1 MGYSIALF
9 VGGGACFGP
18 GDGLLLRALVEDH
31 GEGCGG
37 VGGEGAALVEV
48 DAGEEGLV
56 RQALVLV
63 VAALVDLGEVAGEVE
78 GSVDEV
84 AGSLVVVVV
93 FSDLRLDAVEFGA
106 QPGLELLQ
114 LVQ

>member
-1 MGYSIALF
+1 M
-9 VGGGACFGP
+9 CFGP
-18 GDGLLLRALVEDH
+18 GDGLLLRGVVEDG
-31 GEGCGG
+31 GEGRGG
-37 VGGEGAALVEV
+37 VGGECVALVEV

-56 RQALVLV
+56 REALVLL
-63 VAALVDLGEVAGEVE
+63 VAPLIHACEVACEVE

-93 FSDLRLDAVEFGA
+93 FGDLRFDALELGA
-106 QPGLELLQ
+106 QPGLELPQ